1 MALKDTRGLVSCSAD
16 IGRVACKPGS
26 APSAETA
33 STGTLTLGF
42 PASNVVR
49 NTNVSFRIHSHF
61 IDLTEAR
68 TVWQRVTYFTVCFYL
83 LANYLVGKYFH

>member
-1 MALKDTRGLVSCSAD
+1 MALKDTRGLVSRSAG

-26 APSAETA
+26 GPSTETA

-49 NTNVSFRIHSHF
+49 NTSLSFRIHSHF
-61 IDLTEAR
+61 TDLTEAR
-68 TVWQRVTYFTVCFYL
+68 TDWQRVTYFAVCFYL
-83 LANYLVGKYFH
+83 LVNYLVGKYFH